1 MRSGAAATPPL
12 RVYSRRRL
20 RAGTAAP
27 SVENGSSLSPGA
39 RSRLQKLDDV
49 RKPVDRLL
57 PLPVFHKRRKKA
69 PPPRYLPRRS
79 RQVAGAAPCSP
90 GPALSV
96 AQKRVM
102 RQLGFEEREVIQPDA
117 QDKYSKLFS
126 PSLSVSHVCA
136 LAAIFGWEVG
146 DGEAVRAGDVL
157 TML

>member
-1 MRSGAAATPPL
+1 M
-12 RVYSRRRL
+12 
-20 RAGTAAP
+20 
-27 SVENGSSLSPGA
+27 
-39 RSRLQKLDDV
+39 
-49 RKPVDRLL
+49 
-57 PLPVFHKRRKKA
+57 
-69 PPPRYLPRRS
+69 
-79 RQVAGAAPCSP
+79 
-90 GPALSV
+90 

-146 DGEAVRAGDVL
+146 DGEEVRAGDVL